1 MAEIVLVHGSWADG
15 SVWLEV
21 IAALH
26 RQGHRAR
33 AVHLPMT
40 SFADDI
46 AEVRR
51 EIAALGGPV
60 VLAAHSYGGAVI
72 SGAAK
77 DNPQVNALAY
87 FAAYVPDEG
96 ETVPSLN
103 AHFPD
108 APGGAAM
115 VFHEDGWSSLDPD
128 HFHDALAADLPPE
141 RAAALAAV
149 QRRARADC
157 FVAPA
162 GPGAWRDLPTA
173 YAVSTE
179 DRILHPDLQ
188 RWLAKRA
195 GADCVELAAS
205 HYSLLSQ
212 PEAVAAV
219 IDKVAVRGEQR

>member
-15 SVWLEV
+15 SVWLDVLE
-21 IAALH
+21 ALH
-26 RQGHRAR
+26 RQGHQAR

-40 SFADDI
+40 SLADDI

-51 EIAALGGPV
+51 EIAAFSGPV

-77 DNPQVNALAY
+77 DNPRVNALAY

-103 AHFPD
+103 ERFPD
-108 APGGAAM
+108 SPGDDAM
-115 VFHEDGWSSLDPD
+115 VFHEDGWSSLAPD
-128 HFHDALAADLPPE
+128 RFHYALAADLTPE

-149 QRRARADC
+149 QRRARAEC
-157 FVAPA
+157 FLAPA

-179 DRILHPDLQ
+179 DRILNPDLQ
-188 RWLAKRA
+188 RWFAERA

-212 PEAVAAV
+212 PEAVATV
-219 IDKVAVRGEQR
+219 IDKVAARA

>member
-1 MAEIVLVHGSWADG
+1 MAEIVLVHGAWSDG
-15 SVWLEV
+15 SAWLEV
-21 IAALH
+21 IPALH
-26 RQGHRAR
+26 RQGHRVR
-33 AVHLPMT
+33 AAHLPMT
-40 SFADDI
+40 SLADDI

-51 EIAALGGPV
+51 EIATFAGPV
-60 VLAAHSYGGAVI
+60 TLAGHSYGGSVI

-77 DNPQVNALAY
+77 GNPQVNALAY

-96 ETVPSLN
+96 ETVGSLN
-103 AHFPD
+103 APFPD
-108 APGGAAM
+108 APGRAAM
-115 VFHEDGWSSLDPD
+115 VFREDGWSSLDPNR
-128 HFHDALAADLPPE
+128 FHDAFAADVAPE

-149 QRRARADC
+149 QRRARAAC
-157 FVAPA
+157 FATPA

-188 RWLAKRA
+188 RWLAERA

-212 PEAVAAV
+212 PEAVATV
-219 IDKVAVRGEQR
+219 IDKVSARGA